1 MKKLFI
7 SKILLIGALMSA
19 LVSLSS
25 CSDVTSELEVTDNVV
40 FGLRVDEVHMNKAY
54 IRFTHTGS
62 QDDLW
67 YYLVTDDTK
76 SDAKTL
82 IEGKVAEILE
92 KEGKLVAN
100 NGVNK
105 SLLVDSLSAKTD
117 YRVIASCI
125 TEQGEFFGN
134 IAELSFVTKRDP
146 AVFEE
151 NPNWLV
157 GYKERKFSETNPNL
171 ELEVFSCKVIDT
183 TSVETYVPVVLSK
196 NEFQRDFN
204 GNVRSCF
211 ESYIYY
217 LNNTEKVRWSEY
229 VSSVDSEFTQDRLR
243 HGDYMLFMIGV
254 DTLGSLTGYYAQTEW
269 KNEQEKMSEAYEA
282 WLGNWAVL
290 GETRDGA
297 SVRYDVE
304 IVAEENNLY
313 YRMKGWE
320 ATTAASL
327 FTSSSMNVPSELPIQ
342 LYYERST
349 DKVYFVSEDLKDVAD
364 FNNAEMYDFYFYG
377 CIDLNGNVVPVDM
390 PYLKIASLSFKDANH
405 REAIITPEIFS
416 FESDGQVI
424 NAPFILME
432 YSYIDFYWGSLI
444 PVTADSKVPLIS
456 TMKFVKG

>member
-1 MKKLFI
+1 M
-7 SKILLIGALMSA
+7 MSA

-25 CSDVTSELEVTDNVV
+25 CSDLTSELEVTDSVV
-40 FGLRVDEVHMNKAY
+40 FGLKVDEVHMDKAY
-54 IRFTHTGS
+54 VRFTHTGS
-62 QDDLW
+62 QDDFW
-67 YYLVTDDTK
+67 YYLVTKDTN

-82 IEGKVAEILE
+82 LKENVAGVLE

-105 SLLVDSLSAKTD
+105 SLLIDSLSAKTD

-134 IAELSFVTKRDP
+134 VAELSFVTLRDP

-151 NPNWLV
+151 NPNWMV
-157 GYKERKFSETNPNL
+157 GYKERAFSKANPNL
-171 ELEVFSCKVIDT
+171 EQDVFTCRVLDT

-196 NEFQRDFN
+196 DEFQRDFN

-217 LNNTEKVRWSEY
+217 LNNTEKVRWQDE
-229 VSSVDSEFTQDRLR
+229 VSSVGSEFTQDRLR

-269 KNEQEKMSEAYEA
+269 KNEQEKMSDEYEA
-282 WLGNWAVL
+282 WLGKWAVI
-290 GETRDGA
+290 GETKEGN

-304 IVAEENNLY
+304 ILPEENNLY
-313 YRMKGWE
+313 FRMKGWE
-320 ATTAASL
+320 ATTAANL
-327 FTSSSMNVPSELPIQ
+327 FTSSAMNVPEELPIL
-342 LYYERST
+342 LYFEKKT
-349 DKVYFVSEDLKDVAD
+349 GKVYFVSEDLKDVAD
-364 FNNAEMYDFYFYG
+364 FNNAEMYDFYFFG
-377 CIDLNGNVVPVDM
+377 CVEINGGLVSVSM
-390 PYLKIASLSFKDANH
+390 PNIRIASLAFKDDNH
-405 REAIITPEIFS
+405 REAIITPEVFTLDM
-416 FESDGQVI
+416 DGQVI
-424 NAPFILME
+424 NAPFLLME